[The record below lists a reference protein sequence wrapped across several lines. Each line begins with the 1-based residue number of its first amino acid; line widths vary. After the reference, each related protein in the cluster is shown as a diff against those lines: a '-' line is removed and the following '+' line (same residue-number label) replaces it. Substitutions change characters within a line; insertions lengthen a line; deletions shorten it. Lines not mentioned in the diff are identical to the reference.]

1 MGQKKKITPKVV
13 LDTNVL
19 VSALLFK
26 GSLSRMVD
34 LWKAGWIKPVFS
46 GTTFHA
52 FKRVLTYPKFALTP
66 KEILILL
73 EEEVLPYFEV
83 VKETKEV
90 KGICRD
96 PEDDMFLSCAL
107 ASVAAFIVTSDDDLL
122 VLERFQTVKLIKPPD
137 FIRYLESNQNPLPFD
152 RL

>member
-26 GSLSRMVD
+26 GSLSKMVD
-34 LWKAGWIKPVFS
+34 LWKAGRIKPVFS
-46 GTTFHA
+46 QATFQEL
-52 FKRVLTYPKFALTP
+52 KKVLTYPKFALTP

-83 VKETKEV
+83 VKVIKEV

-96 PEDDMFLSCAL
+96 PEDDKFLSCAL
-107 ASVAAFIVTSDDDLL
+107 ASGAAFVVTGDEDLL
-122 VLERFQTVKLIKPPD
+122 CLKQFETAKIIKPVEL
-137 FIRYLESNQNPLPFD
+137 FHNLE
-152 RL
+152 

>member
-26 GSLSRMVD
+26 GILSKMVD

-46 GTTFHA
+46 QATFQE
-52 FKRVLTYPKFALTP
+52 FKKVLAYPKFALTP
-66 KEILILL
+66 QDILILL

-83 VKETKEV
+83 VKVIKEV
-90 KGICRD
+90 KEIGRD
-96 PEDDMFLSCAL
+96 PEDDKFLSCAL
-107 ASVAAFIVTSDDDLL
+107 ASGADFVVTGDDDLL
-122 VLERFQTVKLIKPPD
+122 VLEQFQTTKTIKPAD
-137 FIRYLESNQNPLPFD
+137 LIRYLELNQVPL
-152 RL
+152 